1 MKKSIFHQDIFE
13 KIYLSY
19 KCLAHECLCTM
30 SKSGACGQKRGL
42 DPLKLELWML
52 VSYYWVLRIKLGCGA
67 QGMCVFRGL
76 VRQRGCAD
84 SRLET

>member
-1 MKKSIFHQDIFE
+1 M
-13 KIYLSY
+13 
-19 KCLAHECLCTM
+19 
-30 SKSGACGQKRGL
+30 
-42 DPLKLELWML
+42 KLELWML